1 MSTDPWN
8 PDTASAAAI
17 PWSRIQTSLAI
28 PQRWPEP
35 HLLYHRSMES
45 RRRAAVAV
53 LLWGD
58 PAGAREVILV
68 RRGAT
73 APRHGGELAFPG
85 GMVETWDRDLP
96 ATARRELR
104 EEIGVDRDLWEL
116 GTFPDGIAKGRTRFT
131 PVFLRWEAPEPRFQV
146 GSEIQ
151 DVLRL
156 PLAGLLEAPWH
167 TETLTQKGVTFQAPR
182 LELPLAPLWGATA
195 MVLKAWLNVLSTVPK
210 S

>member
-1 MSTDPWN
+1 MSTEIWLPES
-8 PDTASAAAI
+8 ASAEAI
-17 PWSRIQTSLAI
+17 PWSRIQASLRI

-35 HLLYHRSMES
+35 HLLYQRVLES

-58 PAGAREVILV
+58 PGGAREVVLV
-68 RRGAT
+68 QRGAT

-85 GMVETWDRDLP
+85 GMVETFDRDLP
-96 ATARRELR
+96 ATALRELR
-104 EEIGVDRDLWEL
+104 EEIGVDKDLWEL

-156 PLAGLLEAPWH
+156 PLAGLLEAPWRS
-167 TETLTQKGVTFQAPR
+167 ETLTQKGVTFQAPR

-195 MVLKAWLNVLSTVPK
+195 MVLKAWLNVLSTVPN